1 MQKEIELKCL
11 CDGLLDALREMG
23 LGKYSLRNYYY
34 EGMWPL
40 IKAYRKAGK
49 ELYDPV
55 FTNEV
60 VLGIQKQFQE
70 GLVGNHISMHVRKMA
85 ALMEE
90 YSLNRCI
97 VWHRIKPCPAIQ
109 LSAYYEYIILGFKF
123 WEEERKVRTPKG
135 IQSFVGIA
143 RKFFRY
149 LEMNGHSLP
158 KTITLK
164 LVSGFL
170 LFVAPQHKGSMERV
184 LSALK
189 NLCEYMLGCTDCIDF
204 RPALMAR
211 PSQRKKLMPVFS
223 TQEVVAVSYTH
234 LTLPTN

>member
-11 CDGLLDALREMG
+11 CDGLLNALRKMG

-70 GLVGNHISMHVRKMA
+70 GLIGNHINMRVRKMA
-85 ALMEE
+85 AMMEE
-90 YSLNRCI
+90 YSLRRCI
-97 VWHRIKPCPAIQ
+97 VWHRIKPCPTYQ
-109 LSAYYEYIILGFKF
+109 LSAYYENITLEFKF
-123 WEEERKVRTPKG
+123 WEERRKMRTPKG
-135 IQSFVGIA
+135 IQSFVGIT

-149 LEMNGHSLP
+149 LETNGHS
-158 KTITLK
+158 
-164 LVSGFL
+164 
-170 LFVAPQHKGSMERV
+170 
-184 LSALK
+184 
-189 NLCEYMLGCTDCIDF
+189 
-204 RPALMAR
+204 
-211 PSQRKKLMPVFS
+211 
-223 TQEVVAVSYTH
+223 
-234 LTLPTN
+234 

>member
-70 GLVGNHISMHVRKMA
+70 GLVGNHISMHVRTRP
-85 ALMEE
+85 L
-90 YSLNRCI
+90 LI
-97 VWHRIKPCPAIQ
+97 L
-109 LSAYYEYIILGFKF
+109 LSGGFMMTTEKHILDS
-123 WEEERKVRTPKG
+123 
-135 IQSFVGIA
+135 Q
-143 RKFFRY
+143 
-149 LEMNGHSLP
+149 H
-158 KTITLK
+158 
-164 LVSGFL
+164 
-170 LFVAPQHKGSMERV
+170 VAPPLPDNIGISQPSGLDRLSRHPDKRSMVLRV
-184 LSALK
+184 KLTSSSTPSPCGPFLSS
-189 NLCEYMLGCTDCIDF
+189 
-204 RPALMAR
+204 RPIIE
-211 PSQRKKLMPVFS
+211 PCS
-223 TQEVVAVSYTH
+223 T
-234 LTLPTN
+234 